1 MTKRD
6 IFSELMEGF
15 DALEGARAGKVTLR
29 STEVERKPPPEMTPE
44 KVRSVREKL
53 HVSQPVFAHKLR
65 MEPKTIANWEQGVSK
80 VNPQAA
86 ILLTLVDRH
95 PELLEEIA
103 TL

>member
-29 STEVERKPPPEMTPE
+29 TSKVERKPPPAMTAAQ
-44 KVRSVREKL
+44 VRAVREKL
-53 HVSQPVFAHKLR
+53 RVSQPVFARKLR
-65 MEPKTIANWEQGVSK
+65 IAPRTMANWEQGVSK
-80 VNPQAA
+80 VNAQAA

-103 TL
+103 AL